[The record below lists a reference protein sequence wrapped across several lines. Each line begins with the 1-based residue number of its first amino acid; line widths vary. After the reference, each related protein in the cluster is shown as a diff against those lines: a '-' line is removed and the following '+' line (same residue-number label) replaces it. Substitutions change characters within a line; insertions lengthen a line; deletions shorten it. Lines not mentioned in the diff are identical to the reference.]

1 MVNIL
6 QNFKNIKSHLQ
17 QNSKTDGINFSLL
30 IILSKESPDTE
41 QSLEFLHFYT
51 SSKHDFFFFFVKMM
65 QEAILNEIKELMFS
79 RNTFSGFC
87 TAGYIKNKEG
97 WTHNFSDPNVI
108 KLPMSSC
115 WERIQNLS
123 TLLNLKNIS
132 SSKRNTFY
140 FLKNGGRSALY
151 SAEPSH

>member
-30 IILSKESPDTE
+30 IIPSNESPEIE

-51 SSKHDFFFFFVKMM
+51 SSKHDFFFFVKMM
-65 QEAILNEIKELMFS
+65 QEAISNEIKELMFS
-79 RNTFSGFC
+79 RNKFSVLC

-97 WTHNFSDPNVI
+97 WTHNFSEPNVI

-115 WERIQNLS
+115 
-123 TLLNLKNIS
+123 
-132 SSKRNTFY
+132 
-140 FLKNGGRSALY
+140 
-151 SAEPSH
+151 